1 MYAFPLLF
9 GFPLLSYMEMRIPGS
24 LEEYA
29 PGKLTKLEPVLVP
42 EPVMRILVSGKCHVL
57 LNTERHSTYCAHS
70 M

>member
-1 MYAFPLLF
+1 
-9 GFPLLSYMEMRIPGS
+9 MEMRIPGS

-42 EPVMRILVSGKCHVL
+42 EPVMRILVSGKCHVP